1 LGLAVLKV
9 VQRASQPGRSYRGHL
24 GAMLIKIFY
33 ACQDFVVHKKFFIKA
48 IIKLPKNYFAPQNFK
63 TWLQAWSQP
72 EPVLSQFDI
81 LYQNR
86 SCTLK
91 ESWASAD

>member
-48 IIKLPKNYFAPQNFK
+48 IIKKKSCSLKIILPPK
-63 TWLQAWSQP
+63 TLKPGYRPGLNQ
-72 EPVLSQFDI
+72 SQFYPNLTYYIKIDP
-81 LYQNR
+81 
-86 SCTLK
+86 
-91 ESWASAD
+91 AP